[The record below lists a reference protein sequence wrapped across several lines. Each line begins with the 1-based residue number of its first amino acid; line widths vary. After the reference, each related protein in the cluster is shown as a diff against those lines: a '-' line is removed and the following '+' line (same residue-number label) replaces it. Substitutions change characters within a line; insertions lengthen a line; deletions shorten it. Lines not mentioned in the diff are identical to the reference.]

1 MILRCGRIFLRAAFE
16 GFSTIFLGRCSALR
30 KIYVFDTTLR
40 DGEQSPGVNLNTR
53 EKVEIAYQLE
63 KLGIDRMEAGFPAA
77 SPGDLAAVNAVARAV
92 KNVTLIGLSRSRE
105 SDIDAVREA
114 LQGAQDPCIHL
125 FLATSPI
132 HRQHKLRMEKA
143 QVLETAQAAI
153 RYAKKYFSKLE
164 FSLEDAGRT
173 ERDFMAEM
181 VAMAIRE
188 GANVVN
194 IPDTVGYLNPS
205 EYGAI
210 FKFLKDTVPDIEK
223 VQLSAHCHNDL
234 GMATANTLAAIQN
247 GADQIEGTIN
257 GIGERAGN
265 TAIEEVAL
273 ALETRSEFFDA
284 KTSLVLSEIS
294 RTSRL
299 VSKLTGMVVPGN
311 KAIVGANAFAHES
324 GIHQDGMLK
333 EKTTYEIMTPETI
346 GLKESKL
353 VLGKHSG
360 RHAFRDKL
368 SDLGYDLLEEELNTA
383 FAKFKDLADKKKE
396 VSDEDILALL
406 EEKLIDTPEVFSL
419 QTIYVT
425 YGNEATPTA
434 KITINGPETQPI
446 VAVAEGNGSVD
457 AIYNAIDQA
466 TGEEVTLGDYSIKA
480 VSRGKDAQGEVHVVL
495 SQGEVAAQGRGLSTD
510 ILEASARAYL
520 NALNKLLE
528 KRKTYTKRDHANL

>member
-1 MILRCGRIFLRAAFE
+1 M
-16 GFSTIFLGRCSALR
+16 R

-63 KLGIDRMEAGFPAA
+63 KLGVDRMEAGFPAA
-77 SPGDLAAVNAVARAV
+77 SPGDLASVNAVAKAV
-92 KNVTLIGLSRSRE
+92 KNVTVIGLSRSRE
-105 SDIDAVREA
+105 TDIDAVKEA
-114 LQGAQDPCIHL
+114 LQGAQDPCIHI

-132 HRQHKLRMEKA
+132 HRQHKLRMDKA
-143 QVLETAQAAI
+143 QVLETAQSAI

-173 ERDFMAEM
+173 EYEFVAEM
-181 VAMAIRE
+181 VGMAIRE

-210 FKFLKDTVPDIEK
+210 FKYLKDTVPDIER

-265 TAIEEVAL
+265 TAIEEIAL
-273 ALETRSEFFDA
+273 ALETRNEFFGA

-368 SDLGYDLLEEELNTA
+368 SDLGYDVSEEELNVA
-383 FAKFKDLADKKKE
+383 FARFKDLADKKKE
-396 VSDEDILALL
+396 VSDEDILALI
-406 EEKLIDTPEVFSL
+406 EEKLIDTPEIFSL

-434 KITINGPETQPI
+434 KVIINGPEEQPI
-446 VAVAEGNGSVD
+446 VAEAEGNGSVD
-457 AIYNAIDQA
+457 AIYNAIDKA
-466 TGEEVTLGDYSIKA
+466 TGEEVVLGDYSIKS

-495 SQGEVAAQGRGLSTD
+495 SQGEIAAQGRGLSTD
-510 ILEASARAYL
+510 ILEASARAYID
-520 NALNKLLE
+520 ALNKLLE
-528 KRKTYTKRDHANL
+528 KRKTYTQRDHASL

>member
-1 MILRCGRIFLRAAFE
+1 M
-16 GFSTIFLGRCSALR
+16 R

-53 EKVEIAYQLE
+53 EKVEIAHQLE

-92 KNVTLIGLSRSRE
+92 KNVTVIGLSRSRE
-105 SDIDAVREA
+105 QDIDAVREA
-114 LQGAQDPCIHL
+114 LQGAQDPCIHI

-132 HRQHKLRMEKA
+132 HRKHKLRMEKE
-143 QVLETAQAAI
+143 QVLETAQSAL
-153 RYAKKYFSKLE
+153 RYARKYFSKIE

-173 ERDFMAEM
+173 EYDFIAQM
-181 VAMAIRE
+181 VGMAIKE
-188 GANVVN
+188 GASVVN
-194 IPDTVGYLNPS
+194 IPDTVGYLNPA

-210 FKFLKDTVPDIEK
+210 FKFVKENVPDVEK
-223 VQLSAHCHNDL
+223 IQLSAHCHNDL

-265 TAIEEVAL
+265 TAIEEVAMAL
-273 ALETRSEFFDA
+273 ATRQSFFNA
-284 KTSLVLSEIS
+284 TTSLQLSEIA

-333 EKTTYEIMTPETI
+333 EKTTYEIMTPESI

-368 SDLGYDLLEEELNTA
+368 IDLGYELEDQQVNDA

-396 VSDEDILALL
+396 VSDDDLLALI
-406 EEKLIDTPEVFSL
+406 EEKLVDTEEVFKL
-419 QTIYVT
+419 ETIYVT
-425 YGNEATPTA
+425 YGNESIPTA
-434 KITINGPETQPI
+434 KVQIIKDDQVVIEE
-446 VAVAEGNGSVD
+446 AEGNGSVD
-457 AIYNAIDQA
+457 AIYNAIDKA
-466 TGEEVTLGDYSIKA
+466 TLEEVTLADYSIKS
-480 VSRGKDAQGEVHVVL
+480 VSHGKDALGEVHVILNQNGV
-495 SQGEVAAQGRGLSTD
+495 SAQGRGLSTD
-510 ILEASARAYL
+510 ILEASARAYVD
-520 NALNKLLE
+520 ALNRLLE
-528 KRKTYTKRDHANL
+528 KRISFSNRENVKL

>member
-1 MILRCGRIFLRAAFE
+1 M
-16 GFSTIFLGRCSALR
+16 R

-92 KNVTLIGLSRSRE
+92 KNVTVIGLSRSRE
-105 SDIDAVREA
+105 SDIDAVKEA
-114 LQGAQDPCIHL
+114 LKGAQDPCIHL

-132 HRQHKLRMEKA
+132 HRLHKLRMSKTE
-143 QVLETAQAAI
+143 VLDTAQAAI
-153 RYAKKYFSKLE
+153 RYAKRHFSKLE

-173 ERDFMAEM
+173 ELDFMAE
-181 VAMAIRE
+181 VVGMAIRE

-210 FKFLKDTVPDIEK
+210 FKYLKENVPDIEK

-265 TAIEEVAL
+265 TAIEEIAM
-273 ALETRSEFFDA
+273 ALETRSEFFGA
-284 KTSLVLSEIS
+284 KTSLQLSEIS

-360 RHAFRDKL
+360 RHAFRDNL
-368 SDLGYDLLEEELNTA
+368 RELGYELEEAELNTV
-383 FAKFKDLADKKKE
+383 FAKFKELADKKKE
-396 VSDEDILALL
+396 VSDEDILALM
-406 EEKLIDTPEVFSL
+406 EEKLIDTPETFSL

-425 YGNEATPTA
+425 YGNEAIPTA
-434 KITINGPETQPI
+434 KVIVKGPEDQPV

-457 AIYNAIDQA
+457 AIYNAIDKA
-466 TGEEVTLGDYSIKA
+466 TGEEVTLGDYSIKS

-495 SQGEVAAQGRGLSTD
+495 HQGEVAAQGRGLSTD

-528 KRKTYTKRDHANL
+528 KRRTFTKRDHASL